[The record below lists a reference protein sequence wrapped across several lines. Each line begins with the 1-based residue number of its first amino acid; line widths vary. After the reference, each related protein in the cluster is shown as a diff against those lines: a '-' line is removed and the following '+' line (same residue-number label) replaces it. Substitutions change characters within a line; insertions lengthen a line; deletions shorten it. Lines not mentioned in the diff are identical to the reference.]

1 MSTFFKQIYRYTRP
15 RAYRHNENIWPYV
28 KIDRAV
34 SGEISRIRYKGK
46 IYPIEPLSL
55 LQDSFCGSVLLTA
68 TGPSINSSDFSLVP
82 SDLPVMGVNGAYC
95 LHKQVSFSLYVI
107 VDMNFFDTRSDIIRE
122 IIQDKNVL
130 LFIPVYGIMRIIN
143 EYNDVKC
150 RIALIEDANYRI
162 YQKKIDKA
170 ETRSFYKDNPN
181 ICFYKDTQSVGFSKD
196 IRNGI
201 FEGATV
207 VYWAFQILY
216 FLGFEK
222 ILIAG
227 LDMSNFHL
235 PRFYENED
243 NKQPSFLETEV
254 DSIVIP
260 SFSHASQIFKD
271 KKISVINLSIK
282 SAIPDFIF
290 DKVDFNE
297 YFKR

>member
-15 RAYRHNENIWPYV
+15 RAYRHNENIWPHV
-28 KIDRAV
+28 KIDRAA

-46 IYPIEPLSL
+46 TYPTESLSQL
-55 LQDSFCGSVLLTA
+55 KDSFCGPVLLTA

-95 LHKQVSFSLYVI
+95 LHKQVNFSLYII
-107 VDMNFFDTRSDIIRE
+107 VDMHFFDARSDIIRE
-122 IIQDKNVL
+122 ILQDKNVL
-130 LFIPVYGIMRIIN
+130 LFIPVHGMVRIIN
-143 EYNDVKC
+143 EYDEVKC

-162 YQKKIDKA
+162 YQKKIDKT
-170 ETRSFYKDNPN
+170 ETRSFYKGSPD
-181 ICFYKDTQSVGFSKD
+181 ICFYKNTQVSFSKD
-196 IRNGI
+196 IRIGI

-243 NKQPSFLETEV
+243 NKQPSFLETEI

-271 KKISVINLSIK
+271 KNISVINLSIK

>member
-1 MSTFFKQIYRYTRP
+1 
-15 RAYRHNENIWPYV
+15 
-28 KIDRAV
+28 
-34 SGEISRIRYKGK
+34 
-46 IYPIEPLSL
+46 
-55 LQDSFCGSVLLTA
+55 
-68 TGPSINSSDFSLVP
+68 
-82 SDLPVMGVNGAYC
+82 
-95 LHKQVSFSLYVI
+95 
-107 VDMNFFDTRSDIIRE
+107 
-122 IIQDKNVL
+122 
-130 LFIPVYGIMRIIN
+130 IPVYGIMRIIN

-254 DSIVIP
+254 DRIIIP

-271 KKISVINLSIK
+271 KNISV
-282 SAIPDFIF
+282 
-290 DKVDFNE
+290 
-297 YFKR
+297 

>member
-1 MSTFFKQIYRYTRP
+1 
-15 RAYRHNENIWPYV
+15 
-28 KIDRAV
+28 
-34 SGEISRIRYKGK
+34 
-46 IYPIEPLSL
+46 
-55 LQDSFCGSVLLTA
+55 
-68 TGPSINSSDFSLVP
+68 
-82 SDLPVMGVNGAYC
+82 MGVNGAYC

-107 VDMNFFDTRSDIIRE
+107 VDMSFFDTRSDIIRE

-254 DSIVIP
+254 DRIIIP

-271 KKISVINLSIK
+271 KNISVINLSIK